1 MNNFQ
6 LIVNEV
12 KKAVNG
18 KDRAIVTSLLAI
30 LANGNILIEDI
41 PGVGKTT
48 MAVAFSKALGLKYN
62 RFRLLQRRILPV
74 RREHSFCPI
83 RRPTVLW

>member
-6 LIVNEV
+6 KILSEV

-18 KDRAIVTSLLAI
+18 KDRAIITTLLAI

-48 MAVAFSKALGLKYN
+48 MAIAFSKALESLSSNQYPY
-62 RFRLLQRRILPV
+62 QVSAV
-74 RREHSFCPI
+74 RPSK
-83 RRPTVLW
+83 